1 MGWNVTYVPPE
12 DGVPGWAFTIG
23 LTHSYG
29 SPEFIM
35 CGLSR
40 DLLHGFVNI
49 VGEMAA
55 EGQPSPG
62 LGRLGDVIEGH
73 DVELRPVDPSWHRCL
88 VGWALWFA
96 QHDEPEF
103 VQIVWPDN
111 QGHFPNEPEFD
122 ESLRRFQP
130 DLGAP
135 PWHHR
140 LDAWRASAANLA
152 WPWASTSDHLAYVS
166 RSIMEDGAP
175 VLAVAHDVDG
185 DWHFLD
191 SAEEDLPNSSIVLS
205 HVLHVLVGDPS
216 LDVHIDLP
224 RGSQAWRESSDAP
237 WLRRG
242 VVADGADESS

>member
-1 MGWNVTYVPPE
+1 MGDDAVQRPCRCRICAPHPSVSPDAQESRVLEIVEQVGWNVMYVPPE

-29 SPEFIM
+29 WPELIM

-49 VGEMAA
+49 VGEMAE

-73 DVELRPVDPSWHRCL
+73 YVELRPVDPSWHRCL

-152 WPWASTSDHLAYVS
+152 WPWRRRPIISRTSLA
-166 RSIMEDGAP
+166 RSWRMERRY
-175 VLAVAHDVDG
+175 
-185 DWHFLD
+185 
-191 SAEEDLPNSSIVLS
+191 
-205 HVLHVLVGDPS
+205 S
-216 LDVHIDLP
+216 L
-224 RGSQAWRESSDAP
+224 
-237 WLRRG
+237 
-242 VVADGADESS
+242 